1 MDETRAIVPQG
12 QTPPA
17 RKPPRPAHPWLEL
30 ALCVAGSLL
39 SYWLPAV
46 GTMAM
51 VFGAW
56 LLSRKEEGRRWLAVA
71 GCALPGVALSF
82 VSWWALG
89 SLVAPCILCALAVA
103 LLLPGRIGFT
113 SVVLVIVG
121 TAAAMVGSDAG
132 YVASQGGDMA
142 SYVSG
147 LFDEIRAQSQAM
159 LAGSATVG
167 SMSALDQTLA
177 LMARVWP
184 LIYLARAFGVVVLGL
199 LGLMLARR
207 DTYQS
212 VYAAFLRYEVPLW
225 GVAALVAAIA
235 CMAGEAAGLPGGQAW
250 GDVGLDVL
258 LCLRVAFFLQ
268 GLAVAMCLMDRAAW
282 GPFARVLCIAC
293 MLMAELGL
301 SAVSVFG
308 VIDVW
313 ADFRRIGARKARGAR
328 GE

>member
-12 QTPPA
+12 QPPLA
-17 RKPPRPAHPWLEL
+17 RKPPRPARPWLEL
-30 ALCVAGSLL
+30 ALCVVGSVL

-56 LLSRKEEGRRWLAVA
+56 LLARKEEGRAWLAVA
-71 GCALPGVALSF
+71 GCVLPGVALSV

-113 SVVLVIVG
+113 SVALVVAATG
-121 TAAAMVGSDAG
+121 AAMIGSDAG
-132 YVASQGGDMA
+132 FAASQGYGMA

-147 LFDEIRAQSQAM
+147 LMEEIRSQSAAM
-159 LAGSATVG
+159 LAGSGTVA
-167 SMSALDQTLA
+167 STAALDQTLA

-184 LIYLARAFGVVVLGL
+184 LIYLARALGVVVLGL
-199 LGLMLARR
+199 FGLMLARR

-225 GVAALVAAIA
+225 GVAALVGALA
-235 CMAGEAAGLPGGQAW
+235 CLACGAAGLPGSQTWEDA
-250 GDVGLDVL
+250 GLNVL

-268 GLAVAMCLMDRAAW
+268 GLAVAMCLMDRTSW

-301 SAVSVFG
+301 CAVSVFG

-313 ADFRRIGARKARGAR
+313 ADFRRIGRQGARGAR